1 MEKRSYCDRC
11 GTLMNYEI
19 RKDLKGG
26 TATTFTCTKCY
37 YRYEQGLRYNPAIK
51 QYISYY
57 KYS

>member
-1 MEKRSYCDRC
+1 
-11 GTLMNYEI
+11 MNYEV

-26 TATTFTCTKCY
+26 TATTFTCPKCY